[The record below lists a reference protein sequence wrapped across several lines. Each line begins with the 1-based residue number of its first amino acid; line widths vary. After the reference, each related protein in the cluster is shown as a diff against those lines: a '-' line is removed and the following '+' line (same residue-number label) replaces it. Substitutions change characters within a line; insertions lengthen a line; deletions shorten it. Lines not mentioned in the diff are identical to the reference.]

1 MTRTYNS
8 PTAQLYTNWWLV
20 GWFSGNGNRRLA
32 IFKQIIKV
40 LSPVNVSR
48 NLILPETLSVGAGET
63 QEVEGKSFH
72 NLAPVPSPRTK
83 RKTKGIQGDQN
94 MEKILQEF
102 RSEVIKKD
110 CEISLLKKER
120 SKMKEIVNTEIAEIR
135 DIKNAL
141 SQLSLNSSP
150 SNEEIQSSTFVNT
163 QKSFIFNS
171 CFRNL
176 NFIFIVS
183 MLESLGGFQT
193 SNLQERQN
201 DRETQTRSEE

>member
-1 MTRTYNS
+1 M
-8 PTAQLYTNWWLV
+8 
-20 GWFSGNGNRRLA
+20 
-32 IFKQIIKV
+32 
-40 LSPVNVSR
+40 
-48 NLILPETLSVGAGET
+48 ILPETLSVGAGET

-83 RKTKGIQGDQN
+83 RKTKGTQGDQN

-150 SNEEIQSSTFVNT
+150 SNEENQS
-163 QKSFIFNS
+163 
-171 CFRNL
+171 
-176 NFIFIVS
+176 
-183 MLESLGGFQT
+183 
-193 SNLQERQN
+193 
-201 DRETQTRSEE
+201 